1 MFLRPRASAMRTS
14 ESTLTLSAIGWIA
27 DVNVG
32 ITSTDADVNVGIT
45 STDNERQETAA
56 RRSHDDQE
64 PRRPFVLRA
73 TGRP

>member
-1 MFLRPRASAMRTS
+1 MFLRPRASAVRTS
-14 ESTLTLSAIGWIA
+14 ESTLTLSATGWI
-27 DVNVG
+27 
-32 ITSTDADVNVGIT
+32 ADVNVGIT

-64 PRRPFVLRA
+64 LRRPFVLRA

>member
-1 MFLRPRASAMRTS
+1 MFLRPRASAVRTS

-32 ITSTDADVNVGIT
+32 ITSTDK
-45 STDNERQETAA
+45 ERKETVA
-56 RRSHDDQE
+56 RRPHDEQE
-64 PRRPFVLRA
+64 IRRPFVLRA

>member
-1 MFLRPRASAMRTS
+1 MFLRPRASAVRTS
-14 ESTLTLSAIGWIA
+14 ESTLTLSAIGWI
-27 DVNVG
+27 
-32 ITSTDADVNVGIT
+32 ADVNVGIT

-64 PRRPFVLRA
+64 LRRPFVLRA

>member
-1 MFLRPRASAMRTS
+1 MFLRPRASAVRTS

-32 ITSTDADVNVGIT
+32 ITSTD
-45 STDNERQETAA
+45 NERQETVA

-64 PRRPFVLRA
+64 LRRPFVLRA